1 MNYPKYTKIY
11 QICFLPNRQMA
22 NPQQMYDDVKK
33 QHPGIITKYE
43 LPNVSD
49 WNTRMD
55 AIIGYSDLDH
65 VPMLHLDMHGDCNGF
80 GKDALEVIGWDVLIK
95 KITELNQACNGQ
107 LFLSLDICKG
117 LNIYHNLTNNLNPL
131 SFKTL
136 GPFQD
141 IYTIDGRIRFTNLYN
156 NYFQCFDMDK
166 SIEVFFNSGS
176 APPRRNNSFE
186 LV

>member
-11 QICFLPNRQMA
+11 QICYLPVLQWS
-22 NPQQMYDDVKK
+22 NPQQMCDEVNK
-33 QHPGIITKYE
+33 QHPGIVTKYD
-43 LPNVSD
+43 LLSVSD
-49 WNTRMD
+49 FDIKMD
-55 AIIGYSDLDH
+55 SIIGRTDFEH
-65 VPMLHLDMHGDCNGF
+65 VPILHLDMHGDSNGF
-80 GKDALEVIGWDVLIK
+80 GKDAIEVIRWDMLIK

-117 LNIYHNLTNNLNPL
+117 LNIYCNLTNNSNPL
-131 SFKTL
+131 SLKTL
-136 GPFQD
+136 GSFQD

-156 NYFQCFDMDK
+156 NYFQCFDMDN
-166 SIEVFFNSGS
+166 SIKVFFNSGS